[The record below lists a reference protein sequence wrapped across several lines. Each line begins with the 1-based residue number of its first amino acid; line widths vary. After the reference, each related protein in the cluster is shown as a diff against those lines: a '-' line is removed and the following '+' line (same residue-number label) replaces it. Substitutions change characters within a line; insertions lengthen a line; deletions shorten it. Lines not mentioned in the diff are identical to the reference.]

1 MQYLTTCDGDINK
14 GSRMWNIFRCHR
26 WEERTFWVGQEFRTH
41 RNKGDDKPR
50 GTELTSKPEL
60 VNFTF
65 YQSLWQFSFA
75 PKRKKARPYLY
86 GWNESCWHYRKK
98 QFQVYEPLVEDILVG
113 VMLWGECSPRCSK
126 ICSCLS
132 LEMTTRKGRKHGKG
146 TVQFRKQTLSSLT
159 KTHSFFQYQELI
171 TACLPFLGSYLLD
184 SEKDEIKS

>member
-14 GSRMWNIFRCHR
+14 GSGMWNIFRCHR

-60 VNFTF
+60 VDFTF
-65 YQSLWQFSFA
+65 IRISANSLLCQRGKR
-75 PKRKKARPYLY
+75 PKPICMGGMSLADIT
-86 GWNESCWHYRKK
+86 EKK

-126 ICSCLS
+126 ICSRLS
-132 LEMTTRKGRKHGKG
+132 LEMTTRKGRKRGKG
-146 TVQFRKQTLSSLT
+146 TVKFREQTLSSLNR
-159 KTHSFFQYQELI
+159 THSFFQYQELI
-171 TACLPFLGSYLLD
+171 TACLPFLGKLFTGFWKRWD
-184 SEKDEIKS
+184 